1 MRILSRL
8 RKDRK
13 GMQPIVQLFL
23 GLGTVAIVMYVIT
36 LLLGVVSGQMTTM
49 FTSFSVD
56 STWTNIA
63 GNLTNIIAASMNI
76 GGLGILVYAF
86 VVILAIL
93 GVGLYTR
100 TR

>member
-1 MRILSRL
+1 
-8 RKDRK
+8 
-13 GMQPIVQLFL
+13 MQPIVQLFL
-23 GLGTVAIVMYVIT
+23 ELGTIAIVMYVVT
-36 LLLGVVSGQMTTM
+36 LLLGAVSGQMNTM
-49 FTSFSVD
+49 FTSFGVN

-93 GVGLYTR
+93 GVGLYTK

>member
-1 MRILSRL
+1 MRFLI
-8 RKDRK
+8 KDRK
-13 GMQPIVQLFL
+13 GMQPVVQLFL
-23 GLGTVAIVMYVIT
+23 GLGTVAIVMYVIV
-36 LLLGVVSGQMTTM
+36 LLLGVVSGQMNTM
-49 FTSFSVD
+49 FQSFSV
-56 STWTNIA
+56 TNTTFYWVA
-63 GNLTNIIAASMNI
+63 QNLTNIISASLNI